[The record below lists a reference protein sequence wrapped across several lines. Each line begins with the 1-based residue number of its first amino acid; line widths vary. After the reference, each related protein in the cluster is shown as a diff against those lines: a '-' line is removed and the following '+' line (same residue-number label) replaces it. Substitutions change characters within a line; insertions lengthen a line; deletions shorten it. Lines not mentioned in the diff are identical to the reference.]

1 MTIYFLE
8 MIKMRELR
16 LETLKK
22 KTISSSYN
30 E

>member
-22 KTISSSYN
+22 KNYFKFIQ
-30 E
+30 